1 MAKEESIHVQFDLTR
16 DQRAIK
22 PRYVQ
27 GQELPDWEKG
37 PDMHAYIRSM
47 FKRGYREMS
56 KGPGQLYIFRR
67 S

>member
-1 MAKEESIHVQFDLTR
+1 MAEPESIHVQFDLTR
-16 DQRAIK
+16 DQRVLK

-37 PDMHAYIRSM
+37 PDMHAYIRVM
-47 FKRGYREMS
+47 FNRGYRGMT
-56 KGPGQLYIFRR
+56 KGPGQSYIFKR